1 MLQVKCVWKVGSEE
15 TLGNPWKTVS
25 NRLEHQ
31 LNWKQVMIETAIDAA
46 LYFMSFMLFPCRVL
60 QEKSEEF
67 DTVLLAIG
75 RTGEAQKLG
84 LAEAGVPWTFWTD
97 A

>member
-1 MLQVKCVWKVGSEE
+1 
-15 TLGNPWKTVS
+15 
-25 NRLEHQ
+25 
-31 LNWKQVMIETAIDAA
+31 MIETAIDAA
-46 LYFMSFMLFPCRVL
+46 LYFMSFMRFMLFPCRVF

-84 LAEAGVPWTFWTD
+84 LAEAGVPWTFWTMMRIREILSRYVTIMQLVRNMEKCRRVMKG
-97 A
+97 